1 MKTVS
6 ISVAHFISYSGSR
19 HRCIFEGAFK
29 NNTADKAI
37 VVGCIGDETAINI
50 AHRGGINEFT
60 VKNDTSQQSFSKWY
74 TPNAR
79 DVTVHQEGNIS
90 N

>member
-19 HRCIFEGAFK
+19 HRCIFEGEFK

-50 AHRGGINEFT
+50 AHLGGISEFIL
-60 VKNDTSQQSFSKWY
+60 KNNITQQLIPKRY
-74 TPNAR
+74 TRNAR
-79 DVTVHQEGNIS
+79 ATTVHQEGNIS